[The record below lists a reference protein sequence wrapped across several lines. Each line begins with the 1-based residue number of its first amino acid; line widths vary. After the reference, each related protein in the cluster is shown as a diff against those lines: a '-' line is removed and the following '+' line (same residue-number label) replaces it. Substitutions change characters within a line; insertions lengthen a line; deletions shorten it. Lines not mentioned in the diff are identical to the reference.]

1 MSFPASSNW
10 WSQKRLMLGSF
21 QTAKLRTEGSARAML
36 ARNCAYAA
44 CSSGVRG
51 ASPERAAYAV
61 IRSAMPRFSAA
72 LATLRRIWSSPGSG
86 AVCPGAHAVV
96 TLSASKP
103 ASETK
108 ATRWSAS
115 SGWGILTPS
124 SSAPTTSPWP
134 SSDERRNSAQAPP
147 ARTAATSAATSIT
160 LIIGTTLDSMARQ
173 VPKLEEKLKAL
184 PANPGVYLFRDARGE
199 VLYIGKA
206 KSLRP
211 RVRSYFQA
219 GSDTRTAIA
228 QLPERVA
235 DVEVIVTDTEVEALH
250 LEQNLVKRH
259 RPPFNVRLRDDK
271 SFPYI
276 AVTVEDEYP
285 RVMFTRERHR
295 RGVVYFG
302 PYANAKKVGEPLD
315 VLSRVFPYLPRE
327 GPKPGRHSGIPCLD
341 YHIERCLA
349 PCVGYVSKEDYRG
362 VIDGVI
368 EFLSGETRPIVR
380 QLESKMRQ
388 AAEEER
394 FEEAA
399 RYRNRLFSV
408 THLAERQAADKR
420 AVGTID
426 VIGIAIEGDRA
437 TVQIFP
443 LRDGKLIDRYSFHLE
458 NVEGQDLDTVLEA
471 FVLEYYGSAPSVP
484 PQVVV
489 PRGIG
494 DTSALAEFLSS
505 RRGSRVEVRAAER
518 GEKRRLQELAT
529 QNARVALAS
538 DAVAA
543 EQTRLRRV
551 EALEELREAL
561 NLEALPLRIECY
573 DISNIQESSAVGS
586 MVVFQDAV
594 AQKANDRQSGMRGSE
609 GQDDFAALAEV
620 VSRRF
625 ARMRDVADEEYDESF
640 SATPNLVVVDGGKG
654 QLSAVLAAMQAFD
667 LPRVAVISL
676 AKREEE
682 VFVPDRPE
690 PIVLDRHSAGLQ
702 LLQRIRDEAH
712 RLALGFHRQRRDSK
726 ARESIFDTLAGVGP
740 ARRRALLRHFGSAE
754 RFLAASQEELEGV
767 PGMPQKTARSI
778 YAQLH
783 KAGRA

>member
-1 MSFPASSNW
+1 V
-10 WSQKRLMLGSF
+10 
-21 QTAKLRTEGSARAML
+21 E
-36 ARNCAYAA
+36 
-44 CSSGVRG
+44 
-51 ASPERAAYAV
+51 
-61 IRSAMPRFSAA
+61 
-72 LATLRRIWSSPGSG
+72 RRIS
-86 AVCPGAHAVV
+86 
-96 TLSASKP
+96 
-103 ASETK
+103 
-108 ATRWSAS
+108 
-115 SGWGILTPS
+115 
-124 SSAPTTSPWP
+124 
-134 SSDERRNSAQAPP
+134 
-147 ARTAATSAATSIT
+147 
-160 LIIGTTLDSMARQ
+160 
-173 VPKLEEKLKAL
+173 KLEDKLKTL
-184 PANPGVYLFRDARGE
+184 PAKPGVYLFRDAGGD

-219 GSDTRTAIA
+219 AADTRSTMT
-228 QLPERVA
+228 QLPGRVA

-302 PYANAKKVGEPLD
+302 PYANAKKVRETLD
-315 VLSRVFPYLPRE
+315 VLNRVFPYRPCE

-349 PCVGYVSKEDYRG
+349 PCVGYVSNEDYRN

-368 EFLSGETRPIVR
+368 EFLSGETEPIVR
-380 QLESKMRQ
+380 QLEAKMRQ

-408 THLAERQAADKR
+408 RHLAERQAADKR

-458 NVEGQDLDTVLEA
+458 NVEGQDIDTVLEA

-484 PQVVV
+484 PQIIV
-489 PRGIG
+489 PREVG
-494 DTSALAEFLSS
+494 DTSALAEFLTE
-505 RRGSRVEVRAAER
+505 RRGSRVEVRAPER

-529 QNARVALAS
+529 ENARVALKSEA
-538 DAVAA
+538 AAA
-543 EQTRLRRV
+543 EQKRLRRV

-561 NLEALPLRIECY
+561 NLESLPLRIECY
-573 DISNIQESSAVGS
+573 DVSNIQEESPVAS
-586 MVVFQDAV
+586 MVVFQDGV
-594 AQKANDRQSGMRGSE
+594 AKKGHYRKFGIKRAA
-609 GQDDFAALAEV
+609 GQDDYAALAEV
-620 VSRRF
+620 ISRRF

-640 SATPNLVVVDGGKG
+640 AVTPNLVVVDGGKG

-676 AKREEE
+676 AKRAEE
-682 VFVPDRPE
+682 VFVPDRPG
-690 PIVLDRHSAGLQ
+690 PIVLDRHAPGLQ

-712 RLALGFHRQRRDSK
+712 RFALGFHRQRRDSK
-726 ARESIFDTLAGVGP
+726 AKESIFDTLQGVGP
-740 ARRRALLRHFGSAE
+740 ARRRALLQHFGSAE
-754 RFLAASQEELEGV
+754 RFLAATQEELEGV